1 MFPRKFYIGEQVYNT
16 KDFNNKGR
24 PTYKRLWIYEMEWS
38 KNMENWWYKV
48 QDEPKPKGKNIG
60 WYSELDLEL
69 LPR

>member
-1 MFPRKFYIGEQVYNT
+1 
-16 KDFNNKGR
+16 
-24 PTYKRLWIYEMEWS
+24 
-38 KNMENWWYKV
+38 MENWWYKV